1 MRGDHDGHQVR
12 VRAGSMS
19 STGMS
24 SGIAAIAKQ
33 PGLPSTGC
41 IRLRFVEAARFVPH
55 QVIFSLDGVNAKT
68 DVTCT

>member
-1 MRGDHDGHQVR
+1 
-12 VRAGSMS
+12 
-19 STGMS
+19 MS
-24 SGIAAIAKQ
+24 SGIAAITKQ